1 MEPSNY
7 TPKGHAMSTTKPA
20 RKRGRKIAKQ
30 VGTITTTVLPD
41 GMTPGH
47 PLITHHPRHL
57 RWDENLVILQ
67 ERGACR
73 PRKSGKHAR
82 TGRQLYRMVAVTLL
96 HVAGRITL
104 QNPWA
109 PKHREKNAAVRVATA
124 ITVCRDC
131 PVISQCEDFAAT
143 HPAGEGFV
151 LAGKFYGK
159 GRGAKVNGE
168 IADPG
173 IKDLMDAWNLTKQGQ
188 TPKGKIAKSFI
199 AGFRTRPAWTGTKI
213 KRHIDGSITEYS
225 PHVTAIQA
233 VAVEIKTEKLRD
245 LNNDLAAS
253 RFDHDIMPVITD
265 EIRDDLADL
274 MGELFTR

>member
-1 MEPSNY
+1 
-7 TPKGHAMSTTKPA
+7 MSTTKPA
-20 RKRGRKIAKQ
+20 RKRGRKITEQ

-47 PLITHHPRHL
+47 PLITHYPRHL

-73 PRKSGKHAR
+73 PRKNGKR
-82 TGRQLYRMVAVTLL
+82 GKRQLYKTVAVTLL

-104 QNPWA
+104 LNPWA
-109 PKHREKNAAVRVATA
+109 PKHREKNAAVRVAT
-124 ITVCRDC
+124 
-131 PVISQCEDFAAT
+131 VISQCEDFAAT

-168 IADPG
+168 IAEPG

-225 PHVTAIQA
+225 PTVTAIQA
-233 VAVEIKTEKLRD
+233 VAVELKNEKLRD
-245 LNNDLAAS
+245 LNNDLAAE
-253 RFDHDIMPVITD
+253 RFDNDIMPVITD
-265 EIRDDLADL
+265 EIRHEPIL
-274 MGELFTR
+274 